1 MAKWRRPQRSDDLI
15 RMKSADIPVTAALRV
30 LRAARVAF
38 EPCLYPY
45 VERGGTRH
53 AATCLGVPHH
63 QVVKTLVF
71 ESEAPP
77 ARRRALLVLMHGD
90 REVSAKNLARHL
102 GVKAIVPAS
111 PETVEKYTGCLPGG
125 VSPFG
130 TRIPLPVYMERT
142 IGDLETLYING
153 GKRGFLVR
161 LKPADL
167 VTLLK
172 PEPVAVATG
181 GESV

>member
-1 MAKWRRPQRSDDLI
+1 
-15 RMKSADIPVTAALRV
+15 MKPADIPVTSALRV
-30 LRAARVAF
+30 LRTARVAF

-45 VERGGTRH
+45 VDRGGTQH
-53 AATCLGVPHH
+53 AAASLGVPHH

-71 ESEAPP
+71 EAEAPP
-77 ARRRALLVLMHGD
+77 ARRRPLLVLMHGD
-90 REVSAKNLARHL
+90 LEVSAKNLARHI

-111 PETVEKYTGCLPGG
+111 PEAVEKHTGCLPGG

-130 TRIPLPVYMERT
+130 TRMALPVYMERT
-142 IGDLETLYING
+142 IGALESLYVNG

-167 VTLLK
+167 VALLK
-172 PEPVAVATG
+172 PELVEVATG
-181 GESV
+181 GEAS

>member
-1 MAKWRRPQRSDDLI
+1 
-15 RMKSADIPVTAALRV
+15 MKSADIPVTSALRT

-45 VERGGTRH
+45 VDRGGTRH
-53 AATCLGVPHH
+53 AADSLGVPHH

-71 ESEAPP
+71 EAEAPP
-77 ARRRALLVLMHGD
+77 ARRRGLLVLMHGD

-111 PETVEKYTGCLPGG
+111 PDAVEKYTGCLPGG

-130 TRIPLPVYMERT
+130 TRMPLPVYMEST
-142 IGDLETLYING
+142 IADLEALYVNG

-167 VTLLK
+167 VALLK
-172 PEPVAVATG
+172 PEPVTVATG
-181 GESV
+181 GETD